1 MGLILSDLS
10 YRYGRHSAIN
20 SISCSF
26 GDGDFVAIIGQNG
39 SGKSTLLRC
48 INRVLIPTSGAVYI
62 DNDLQKSMSMQ
73 QIAERVAYVPQ
84 YSDGD
89 IYATVFESVLL
100 GRRPYIDG
108 APKQIDY
115 DKVAQAIVQMG
126 LEELAMRRVGTLSGG
141 ERQRVMIARAI
152 AQSTKTILL
161 DEPTSSL
168 DVKHQFGL
176 MNYLRQ
182 LAKQGK
188 TIVVT
193 LHDLM
198 MATQFCNKVL
208 MLKHGKVFCYG
219 TPELCTSERMRQ
231 LYDINFDIDI
241 KPKKM

>member
-1 MGLILSDLS
+1 MSLILSNIS
-10 YRYGRHSAIN
+10 YKYGQITALN
-20 SISCSF
+20 SVSCSF
-26 GDGDFVAIIGQNG
+26 GNGDFVAIIGQNG

-48 INRVLIPTSGAVYI
+48 INRVLIPTSGSVYI
-62 DNDLQKSMSMQ
+62 DNDLQTTMSMQ

-108 APKQIDY
+108 TPNQTDY

-152 AQSTKTILL
+152 AQSTSTILL
-161 DEPTSSL
+161 DEPTASL
-168 DVKHQFGL
+168 DVKHQYGL
-176 MNYLRQ
+176 MNYLRL
-182 LAKQGK
+182 LAKEGR

-193 LHDLM
+193 LHDLV
-198 MATQFCNKVL
+198 MATRFCNKIL
-208 MLKHGKVFCYG
+208 MLKHGRVFCYG
-219 TPELCTSERMRQ
+219 TPDLCTTERVKQ
-231 LYDINFDIDI
+231 LYDINFEIAI
-241 KPKKM
+241 EPKKM